1 MSTLAA
7 GLAELVAKLEEVSD
21 RNAASDASN
30 AAGDRANSPLGPKW
44 FDHECF
50 TVGEAGEILGLSKA
64 SAFAAVNRG
73 EIPSIRMGKR
83 VIVPRRPLEKML
95 TGEA

>member
-7 GLAELVAKLEEVSD
+7 GLAELIAKLEEISD
-21 RNAASDASN
+21 RNAASDPSN

-44 FDHECF
+44 VDREVF
-50 TVGEAGEILGLSKA
+50 TVDEAGEILGLSRA
-64 SAFAAVNRG
+64 SAFAAVSRG
-73 EIPSIRMGKR
+73 EIPSIRVGKR
-83 VIVPRRPLEKML
+83 LIIPRRPLEKML